1 MKKKP
6 ENQVGFVC
14 FGEINTPIDRL
25 YLKHDEAF
33 QALTAKVP
41 EAVDCGLVID
51 DPESPIG
58 GKAVAFETE
67 PNAHGY
73 LSLPFSLGVYDA
85 GAKKTTGCREFKTI
99 DTTPGYHWY
108 TLENTTIPDNA
119 MLYFTRAWQ
128 VQAPFGYPR
137 FAGKKFD
144 IRVAAKFEGP
154 EYIPGSTAK
163 NRIFIAGYELVP
175 R

>member
-1 MKKKP
+1 MKRATV
-6 ENQVGFVC
+6 NGVAIS
-14 FGEINTPIDRL
+14 GE
-25 YLKHDEAF
+25 
-33 QALTAKVP
+33 
-41 EAVDCGLVID
+41 
-51 DPESPIG
+51 
-58 GKAVAFETE
+58 AVAFETE

-85 GAKKTTGCREFKTI
+85 GAKKVTGYREFKTI

-154 EYIPGSTAK
+154 EYIPGSTAT

-175 R
+175 RKN